1 MVKRDGDDAILK
13 ELTAGQWFGES
24 EVKTSQASGANVIAK
39 TPVQLFQLDR
49 ASYLATFGQ
58 VCVARW
64 CRAVHVCT
72 LVPGCA
78 CLHVVARLY
87 GACGRGCL

>member
-58 VCVARW
+58 VCGL
-64 CRAVHVCT
+64 VCAE
-72 LVPGCA
+72 CA
-78 CLHVVARLY
+78 CLHVVARL
-87 GACGRGCL
+87 

>member
-58 VCVARW
+58 VCVY
-64 CRAVHVCT
+64 V
-72 LVPGCA
+72 G
-78 CLHVVARLY
+78 
-87 GACGRGCL
+87 